1 MGQGFSLTTLSAGS
15 ANIDVPE
22 LADLQY
28 EKSLGAARFMKAVRA
43 RHKHGLVVAR
53 VVMKPYAQFNFQT
66 HVKKLLNERK
76 LLAQVPNALAYHRVI
91 ETAACGYLV
100 RQYIHSSLYDRLS
113 TRPFLED
120 IEKKW
125 LSFQLLCAVRDCHA
139 RNIHHGDIKTEN
151 VLVTSWNWLYLTD
164 FSSSYKPA
172 HLPEDNPADFSF
184 YFDLSG
190 RRTCYLAPERFLAAG
205 QQPEGEGNVNWAM
218 DIFSVGCVIAELF
231 LEAPIFSL
239 SQLFK
244 YRQGEYN
251 PEHSHLNKIQDSN
264 IRELIMHMIQVDP
277 NSRMSAEDYLT
288 HWRDKVFPGYFYGF
302 LQQYMH
308 SITDPSFGQKPGTT
322 VAEHLGEP
330 DERIDQIYNDYDKIA
345 HLLSENSGQE
355 LAKSQHSPPKPN
367 ARLFP
372 LVVNIPNYQHQAS
385 PTPSLAFDDGNLIFL
400 TIVVSCLR
408 GTARASARV
417 RGLEL
422 LMAFSER
429 LTDEAKLDR
438 VVPYVAQLLTDKSE
452 QVKIAALRT
461 LTQILAMVQVVSPIN
476 AYIFPEYVLPRLE
489 AYLPDPSASV
499 SPLVRM
505 QYAFCIGTLAT
516 TAARYLDMIQALR
529 AEGSLPA
536 TDPETEDDM
545 SSSTHR
551 NQFDSDRRILLEA
564 FEKHTKSL
572 LTDPDTSVRR
582 AMLKSVSDLCVF
594 FGSPRANDVVLSHLN
609 TYLNDPD
616 WMLKCGFFEAIVG
629 VAVFVG
635 GASLEGYILPLMV
648 QALTDPEEFVV
659 EKVVRALSSMAE
671 LGLFQRSKTWE
682 LVDIVARLTMHP
694 NLWIREAAAEF
705 ISSANRYLS
714 IADTHSILVN
724 LIRPYL
730 KVVPSDFSEL
740 ALLESLKPPFSR
752 LFLEMTS
759 NWAMQ
764 AQKGSFWA
772 SAKQQQTISFG
783 SSSDS
788 LPTISGRDLDP
799 KILQRL
805 AKNEEDDLWI
815 KKLRNAGMTHE
826 DDFKLVALREFIW
839 RTTNRRRSDSLA
851 TPPTKFNSI
860 IALKDLGIKALTVLF
875 DEDVRQ
881 AVEQTTK
888 LESQQQGY
896 VQPRTIRD
904 ALLDASTT
912 EAEALAD
919 RVPHAESQ
927 AGRLIREETGTRR
940 LSIPSPSSES
950 TLPEGETGS
959 HSLHVPKGPDSPSG
973 SFGADDHT
981 FSLRHR
987 HSALG
992 LLGKGE
998 SKASAEIGITSANA
1012 FGKVDGIHARET
1024 SRARQPTSP
1033 LVSDTPNNPS
1043 RIRFRNAHN
1052 YTGNDPAILK
1062 LLDSML
1068 SERFPSNEI
1077 EIGPRIQPP
1086 MQRQPIR
1093 TKDSHLA
1100 STGVPW
1106 RPEGTLVASFGE
1118 HTAAVTRILVSPD
1131 HAFFI
1136 SGSDDGSV
1144 KIWDTSRLERNITR
1158 RSRQTYRLGESVKV
1172 TSLVFVENTYSFV
1185 ATGSDGSVH
1194 VVRVD
1199 FYRGQDGAAKFGRP
1213 RLLREYQLQKGDH
1226 ALWSDHHNEDNK
1238 SVLLM
1243 ATNTSKVIA
1252 LDLKTMEELYTL
1264 QNPLNHGTPTCFCVD
1279 RRAHWLLL
1287 GTSHGALDLWDLR
1300 FKLRLKAWVCH
1311 GASPI
1316 HRLYQVFQPKSKKTR
1331 LYIAGGNSQ
1340 GEITVWDWE
1349 KQICKEV
1356 YRTGTCKDIGT
1367 KSTTLIDLD
1376 EEKPGGMLSRFATS
1390 LEPTANST
1398 NDRGISALAVHTQ
1411 AVDDRTDSKPHT
1423 FLLTA
1428 GPDWK
1433 VRYWDTNRADGSMV
1447 VSGLEADEAKP
1458 QYTASQPSPETIVV
1472 TERLSQPQASAINGR
1487 DSRSSSTSK
1496 KPSQKSSKSGLIS
1509 LQQQHLLK
1517 SHMDNILDV
1526 ALIEQPY
1533 GIVISAD
1540 RSGIIN
1546 LFIRIYRHLQYCKPT
1561 LSKGVPIHLSDMPY
1575 CMRCRA
1581 SFRGPGRYC
1590 GRHGINEGRDRRYPY
1605 NAYEHFNYNSDST
1618 DPAGGHMRSRQRDPP
1633 SRMRFADEHGGQDMY
1648 ESNDNYASRGDHNL
1662 GGRHDRRTG
1671 VIRYGHGD
1679 FNVDTSLHQP
1689 LVYTFNTL
1697 SRAHAIRSMTY
1708 NVSPLGDRSVTAE
1721 ANMERE
1727 MCHICKHWFPDHE
1740 RLEYHQQEFSA
1751 GCEEHRKYYDVISS
1765 QKWLLG
1771 LDVRPGWAERKW
1783 R

>member
-43 RHKHGLVVAR
+43 RHKDGLVVAR
-53 VVMKPYAQFNFQT
+53 VVMKPYAQFDFQVY
-66 HVKKLLNERK
+66 VKRLLHERK
-76 LLAQVPNALAYHRVI
+76 ELADVPNAVAYHRVI

-113 TRPFLED
+113 TRPFLEE

-139 RNIHHGDIKTEN
+139 RNIFHGDIKTEN
-151 VLVTSWNWLYLTD
+151 VLVTSWNWLYLAD

-205 QQPEGEGNVNWAM
+205 QQPEGEGDVNWAM

-251 PEHSHLNKIQDSN
+251 PEHSHLNKIQDAN

-277 NSRMSAEDYLT
+277 NSRMSADDYLT
-288 HWRDKVFPGYFYGF
+288 HWKDKVFPSYFYGF
-302 LQQYMH
+302 LQQYMY
-308 SITDPSFGQKPGTT
+308 SITDPASGRKPVTT
-322 VAEHLGEP
+322 SSEHLGEP
-330 DERIDQIYNDYDKIA
+330 DERIEQVYNDYDKIT
-345 HLLSENSGQE
+345 HLLSSSGGKE
-355 LAKSQHSPPKPN
+355 LSKPHFTPPKPN
-367 ARLFP
+367 ARVFP
-372 LVVNIPNYQHQAS
+372 LFVNIPNYQHQAS
-385 PTPSLAFDDGNLIFL
+385 PTPSLAIDDGNLIFL

-438 VVPYVAQLLTDKSE
+438 VIPYVAQLLTDKSE

-461 LTQILAMVQVVSPIN
+461 LTQILAMVQVVSPLN

-489 AYLPDPSASV
+489 TYLPESSPNL

-516 TAARYLDMIQALR
+516 TSARYLDMIQALR

-536 TDPETEDDM
+536 ADPETEDDL
-545 SSSTHR
+545 SSSAHR

-564 FEKHTKSL
+564 FEKHTKAL
-572 LTDPDTSVRR
+572 LTDSDASVRR
-582 AMLKSVSDLCVF
+582 AMLRSVSDLCVF

-616 WMLKCGFFEAIVG
+616 WMLKCAFFEAIVG

-659 EKVVRALSSMAE
+659 EKVIRAWSSMAE

-694 NLWIREAAAEF
+694 NLWIREAAAQF
-705 ISSANRYLS
+705 ISAASRYLS
-714 IADTHSILVN
+714 VADTHSILIN
-724 LIRPYL
+724 LVRPYL
-730 KVVPSDFSEL
+730 KVVPSEFSEL
-740 ALLESLKPPFSR
+740 RILESLKSPLTR
-752 LFLEMTS
+752 LLVEMAS
-759 NWAMQ
+759 NWASQ
-764 AQKGSFWA
+764 AQKGLFWVPA
-772 SAKQQQTISFG
+772 RQQQTFTFG
-783 SSSDS
+783 SSDDS
-788 LPTISGRDLDP
+788 LPAISGRELDH
-799 KILQRL
+799 KVLQRL
-805 AKNEEDDLWI
+805 PKNEEDELWL
-815 KKLRNAGMTHE
+815 KKLRNAGMAPE
-826 DDFKLVALREFIW
+826 DDFKLMALREFIW
-839 RTTNRRRSDSLA
+839 RVTHRRRSDSLVS
-851 TPPTKFNSI
+851 PPTKFNSI
-860 IALKDLGIKALTVLF
+860 VALKDLGIKALTVLF
-875 DEDVRQ
+875 DEDVQQ
-881 AVEQTTK
+881 AVEQTRK
-888 LESQQQGY
+888 SEYQDGGHL
-896 VQPRTIRD
+896 QPRTIRD

-912 EAEALAD
+912 DADALAD
-919 RVPHAESQ
+919 RMPHAESQ
-927 AGRLIREETGTRR
+927 TERLIREETGTRR
-940 LSIPSPSSES
+940 ISIPSRPKLSPSPSDIRS
-950 TLPEGETGS
+950 DL
-959 HSLHVPKGPDSPSG
+959 DSPPSEPGTRRASLQVPRG
-973 SFGADDHT
+973 SPTTQSPAGSLGTGDHVHA
-981 FSLRHR
+981 LHHR
-987 HSALG
+987 SSALG
-992 LLGKGE
+992 LLSKGE
-998 SKASAEIGITSANA
+998 NKALAEIGTTSANA
-1012 FGKVDGIHARET
+1012 FGKVDGAHVRES
-1024 SRARQPTSP
+1024 SRSRQPTSP
-1033 LVSDTPNNPS
+1033 LAVDKPQKVAS

-1052 YTGNDPAILK
+1052 YTGNDPAVLK

-1068 SERFPSNEI
+1068 LERFPSGEI
-1077 EIGPRIQPP
+1077 EFGPRIQPSAR
-1086 MQRQPIR
+1086 RQPIR
-1093 TKDSHLA
+1093 YKDAHQSPA
-1100 STGVPW
+1100 GIPW

-1118 HTAAVTRILVSPD
+1118 HTAAVTRILVAPD
-1131 HAFFI
+1131 QTFFI

-1158 RSRQTYRLGESVKV
+1158 RSRQTYRLGEDVKV
-1172 TSLVFVENTYSFV
+1172 TSLVFVEQTYSFV

-1199 FYRGQDGAAKFGRP
+1199 YYQGQDGSAKFGRP
-1213 RLLREYQLQKGDH
+1213 RLLREYQLTKGDYVV
-1226 ALWSDHHNEDNK
+1226 WSEHYSEDNR
-1238 SVLLM
+1238 SVLLL

-1252 LDLKTMEELYTL
+1252 LDLKIMEELFTL

-1287 GTSHGALDLWDLR
+1287 GTSHGVLDLWDLR

-1316 HRLYQVFQPKSKKTR
+1316 HRLYQVFLPKAKRTR
-1331 LYIAGGNSQ
+1331 LYIAGGTGQ
-1340 GEITVWDWE
+1340 GEVTVWDFE
-1349 KQICKEV
+1349 KHICKEV
-1356 YRTGTCKDIGT
+1356 YRTGSCKDIGT

-1376 EEKPGGMLSRFATS
+1376 EEKSGGMLGRFATS

-1398 NDRGISALAVHTQ
+1398 SDHGVRALAVHTQ
-1411 AVDDRTDSKPHT
+1411 AIDDKGESKHT
-1423 FLLTA
+1423 FLITA

-1433 VRYWDTNRADGSMV
+1433 IRYWDTNRAEASMV

-1458 QYTASQPSPETIVV
+1458 QYSTSQPSPDTVV
-1472 TERLSQPQASAINGR
+1472 ITERLSQPQIQASNGR
-1487 DSRSSSTSK
+1487 DSRSSTASK
-1496 KPSQKSSKSGLIS
+1496 KTPQKATRSGLIS

-1517 SHMDNILDV
+1517 SHLDTILDV

-1533 GIVISAD
+1533 GMVISAD
-1540 RSGIIN
+1540 RSGVIN
-1546 LFIRIYRHLQYCKPT
+1546 MF
-1561 LSKGVPIHLSDMPY
+1561 M
-1575 CMRCRA
+1575 
-1581 SFRGPGRYC
+1581 
-1590 GRHGINEGRDRRYPY
+1590 
-1605 NAYEHFNYNSDST
+1605 
-1618 DPAGGHMRSRQRDPP
+1618 
-1633 SRMRFADEHGGQDMY
+1633 
-1648 ESNDNYASRGDHNL
+1648 
-1662 GGRHDRRTG
+1662 
-1671 VIRYGHGD
+1671 
-1679 FNVDTSLHQP
+1679 
-1689 LVYTFNTL
+1689 
-1697 SRAHAIRSMTY
+1697 
-1708 NVSPLGDRSVTAE
+1708 
-1721 ANMERE
+1721 
-1727 MCHICKHWFPDHE
+1727 
-1740 RLEYHQQEFSA
+1740 
-1751 GCEEHRKYYDVISS
+1751 
-1765 QKWLLG
+1765 
-1771 LDVRPGWAERKW
+1771 
-1783 R
+1783 

>member
-28 EKSLGAARFMKAVRA
+28 EKSLGAARFMKTVRA

-53 VVMKPYAQFNFQT
+53 VVMKPYAQFDLGIY
-66 HVKKLLNERK
+66 VKRLLNERK
-76 LLAQVPNALAYHRVI
+76 LLAQVPNAVAYHRVI

-139 RNIHHGDIKTEN
+139 RSIYHGDIKTEN
-151 VLVTSWNWLYLTD
+151 ILVTSWNWLYLAD
-164 FSSSYKPA
+164 FSASYKPA

-244 YRQGEYN
+244 YRQGGYN
-251 PEHSHLNKIQDSN
+251 AEHAHLNKIQDTN
-264 IRELIMHMIQVDP
+264 IRDLIMHMIQRDP
-277 NSRMSAEDYLT
+277 NSRMSADDYLM
-288 HWRDKVFPGYFYGF
+288 HWKDKVFPSYFYGF

-308 SITDPSFGQKPGTT
+308 SITDPSFGQKSVMTGS
-322 VAEHLGEP
+322 EHLGEP
-330 DERIDQIYNDYDKIA
+330 DDRIEQIYNDYDKIA
-345 HLLSENSGQE
+345 HLLSNSSGKE
-355 LAKSQHSPPKPN
+355 PAKTHHSPPKPN

-372 LVVNIPNYQHQAS
+372 LVVNIPNYQHQAF
-385 PTPSLAFDDGNLIFL
+385 PTPSLAIDDGNLIFL

-429 LTDEAKLDR
+429 MTDEAKLDR
-438 VVPYVAQLLTDKSE
+438 VIPYVAQLLTDKSE

-489 AYLPDPSASV
+489 AYLPDSSSSV

-505 QYAFCIGTLAT
+505 QYGFCIGTLAT

-536 TDPETEDDM
+536 VDPETEDNM
-545 SSSTHR
+545 SSSANR
-551 NQFDSDRRILLEA
+551 NQFDSDRLVLLEA
-564 FEKHTKSL
+564 FEKHTKAL
-572 LTDPDTSVRR
+572 LTDVDTSVRR
-582 AMLKSVSDLCVF
+582 AMLRSVSDLCVF
-594 FGSPRANDVVLSHLN
+594 FGSPRANDIVLSHLN

-635 GASLEGYILPLMV
+635 SASLEGYILPLMV

-659 EKVVRALSSMAE
+659 EKAIRALSSMAE

-682 LVDIVARLTMHP
+682 LVDIIARLTMHP
-694 NLWIREAAAEF
+694 NIWIREAAAEF
-705 ISSANRYLS
+705 ISSASRYLS
-714 IADTHSILVN
+714 VADTHSILVN

-740 ALLESLKPPFSR
+740 RILESLKTPFSR
-752 LFLEMTS
+752 LHLEMTS
-759 NWAMQ
+759 NWVLQ
-764 AQKGSFWA
+764 VQKSLFWA
-772 SAKQQQTISFG
+772 PAKQQQTFSFG
-783 SSSDS
+783 SSTES
-788 LPTISGRDLDP
+788 LPAISGQDVDP
-799 KILQRL
+799 KVLQRL
-805 AKNEEDDLWI
+805 AKNDEDDLWI
-815 KKLRNAGMTHE
+815 RKLRNAGMKLE

-839 RTTNRRRSDSLA
+839 KTTNRRRSDSLCA
-851 TPPTKFNSI
+851 PTTRFNNI
-860 IALKDLGIKALTVLF
+860 VALKDLGIKALTVLF
-875 DEDVRQ
+875 DEDIRQ
-881 AVEQTTK
+881 AVEQAAK
-888 LESQQQGY
+888 PGSEQQLTS
-896 VQPRTIRD
+896 QPRTIRD

-912 EAEALAD
+912 EAATASD
-919 RVPHAESQ
+919 RVPHSESQ
-927 AGRLIREETGTRR
+927 PGHLIREEMGTRR
-940 LSIPSPSSES
+940 TSIPLHSEDPL
-950 TLPEGETGS
+950 LPEQVPRRQ
-959 HSLHVPKGPDSPSG
+959 SLQIPKNSRSLSG
-973 SFGADDHT
+973 SVGVDNDGSA
-981 FSLRHR
+981 LRHR
-987 HSALG
+987 SSALA

-998 SKASAEIGITSANA
+998 SKALAEIGTSSANA
-1012 FGKVDGIHARET
+1012 FGKVDGTQVRNS
-1024 SRARQPTSP
+1024 SRIRQLPPALSMDGLPT
-1033 LVSDTPNNPS
+1033 NPA

-1052 YTGNDPAILK
+1052 YAGNDPAILK

-1077 EIGPRIQPP
+1077 EFGPRIQPA

-1093 TKDSHLA
+1093 AKDCQQAA
-1100 STGVPW
+1100 SGMPW
-1106 RPEGTLVASFGE
+1106 RPEGSLIASFGE

-1131 HAFFI
+1131 QAFFI
-1136 SGSDDGSV
+1136 SGSDDGTI
-1144 KIWDTSRLERNITR
+1144 KIWDTSRIERNITR
-1158 RSRQTYRLGESVKV
+1158 RSRQTYRLGENVKV
-1172 TSLVFVENTYSFV
+1172 TSLVFVEHTYSFV

-1199 FYRGQDGAAKFGRP
+1199 YYQSQEGASKFGRP
-1213 RLLREYQLQKGDH
+1213 RLLREYQLQKGDK
-1226 ALWSDHHNEDNK
+1226 AIWSDHYNEDNK

-1243 ATNTSKVIA
+1243 ATDTSKVVA
-1252 LDLKTMEELYTL
+1252 LDLKTMEELFIL
-1264 QNPLNHGTPTCFCVD
+1264 QNPLDHGTPTCFCVD

-1287 GTSHGALDLWDLR
+1287 GTSHGVLDLWDLR
-1300 FKLRLKAWVCH
+1300 FKLRLKSWVCH

-1316 HRLYQVFQPKSKKTR
+1316 HRLHQVFLPRAKKTR
-1331 LYIAGGNSQ
+1331 VYIAGGNNQ

-1349 KQICKEV
+1349 KLVCKEV
-1356 YRTGTCKDIGT
+1356 YRTSTCKDIGS
-1367 KSTTLIDLD
+1367 KSTTFIDLD
-1376 EEKPGGMLSRFATS
+1376 EEKPAGMLSRFGTS

-1398 NDRGISALAVHTQ
+1398 TDRSICALAIHTQ
-1411 AVDDRTDSKPHT
+1411 AIDDRADSKPHT

-1433 VRYWDTNRADGSMV
+1433 VRYWDTNRADGSLI
-1447 VSGLEADEAKP
+1447 VSGLGVDEAKP
-1458 QYTASQPSPETIVV
+1458 QYTVSQPSPDTIVIA
-1472 TERLSQPQASAINGR
+1472 EQLGPPQATAVNGR

-1496 KPSQKSSKSGLIS
+1496 RPAPKSSKSGLIS

-1533 GIVISAD
+1533 GLVISSD

-1546 LFIRIYRHLQYCKPT
+1546 LFT
-1561 LSKGVPIHLSDMPY
+1561 
-1575 CMRCRA
+1575 
-1581 SFRGPGRYC
+1581 
-1590 GRHGINEGRDRRYPY
+1590 
-1605 NAYEHFNYNSDST
+1605 
-1618 DPAGGHMRSRQRDPP
+1618 
-1633 SRMRFADEHGGQDMY
+1633 
-1648 ESNDNYASRGDHNL
+1648 
-1662 GGRHDRRTG
+1662 
-1671 VIRYGHGD
+1671 
-1679 FNVDTSLHQP
+1679 
-1689 LVYTFNTL
+1689 
-1697 SRAHAIRSMTY
+1697 
-1708 NVSPLGDRSVTAE
+1708 
-1721 ANMERE
+1721 
-1727 MCHICKHWFPDHE
+1727 
-1740 RLEYHQQEFSA
+1740 
-1751 GCEEHRKYYDVISS
+1751 
-1765 QKWLLG
+1765 
-1771 LDVRPGWAERKW
+1771 
-1783 R
+1783 